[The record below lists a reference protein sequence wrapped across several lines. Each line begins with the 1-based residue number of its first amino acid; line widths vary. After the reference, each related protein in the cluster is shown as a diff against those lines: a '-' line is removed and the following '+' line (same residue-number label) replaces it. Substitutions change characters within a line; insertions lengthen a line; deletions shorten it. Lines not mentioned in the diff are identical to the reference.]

1 MRDEVLKKILRAQD
15 RKIPIALITRLAD
28 GSQAIMDRKKSID
41 GDMTFNPQEVEEV
54 LTCIRDDKSRSLSGG
69 EYFVRVFNPK
79 LRMIVVGAVHI
90 AQALAPMA
98 ELANFEVTIVDP
110 RGSFASNARF
120 PGVRL
125 MDEWPDEALVKLAPD
140 TRTAVVTLT
149 HDPKLDDPALEE
161 ALNTDACYI
170 AALGS
175 RTTHLKR
182 VERLREAGFY
192 ETPVKR
198 LTGPAG

>member
-15 RKIPIALITRLAD
+15 HKIPIALITRLAD

-41 GDMTFNPQEVEEV
+41 GDMTFNQQEVEEV

-90 AQALAPMA
+90 AQALVPMA

-110 RGSFASNARF
+110 RGSFASDARF
-120 PGVRL
+120 PGVKL

-161 ALNTDACYI
+161 ALKTDA
-170 AALGS
+170 L
-175 RTTHLKR
+175 
-182 VERLREAGFY
+182 
-192 ETPVKR
+192 
-198 LTGPAG
+198 

>member
-1 MRDEVLKKILRAQD
+1 MRDEVLKKILRAQG

-98 ELANFEVTIVDP
+98 ELANFE
-110 RGSFASNARF
+110 SNNCR
-120 PGVRL
+120 
-125 MDEWPDEALVKLAPD
+125 
-140 TRTAVVTLT
+140 
-149 HDPKLDDPALEE
+149 
-161 ALNTDACYI
+161 
-170 AALGS
+170 S
-175 RTTHLKR
+175 
-182 VERLREAGFY
+182 
-192 ETPVKR
+192 
-198 LTGPAG
+198 TGILCK